1 MTEFR
6 PFWPDLVVEISPK
19 IKNLQIRTRRG
30 ADKYLV
36 SYWFMLSRQSFL
48 ETLIKNNN
56 EDDDNN
62 LVAAVYR
69 WVLRPRK
76 INRSVIKWIVSRD
89 Y

>member
-1 MTEFR
+1 
-6 PFWPDLVVEISPK
+6 
-19 IKNLQIRTRRG
+19 
-30 ADKYLV
+30 
-36 SYWFMLSRQSFL
+36 MLSRQSFL

-76 INRSVIKWIVSRD
+76 ITRSVNKGIVSRD
-89 Y
+89 